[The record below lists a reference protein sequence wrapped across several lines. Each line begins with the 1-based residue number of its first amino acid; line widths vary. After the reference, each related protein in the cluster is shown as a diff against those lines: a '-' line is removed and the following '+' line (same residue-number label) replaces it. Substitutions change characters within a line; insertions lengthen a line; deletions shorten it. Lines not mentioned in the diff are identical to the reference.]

1 LDNAG
6 VRNVVTYAVK
16 QELAG
21 LGIDPLPA
29 WIDEVVHVDELAELV
44 VLGKWVNLMSSDTHN
59 RGEATVLAWAEVHE
73 AIAIVDDRAARR
85 VAEREPVTV
94 HGLLWVVC
102 QCVCNG
108 HIAEISASS
117 FVDVMIDSGARY
129 PFTRGGLVD
138 WAKNEGLLP

>member
-1 LDNAG
+1 VIIVWDASGICHASKADKLDVLGDLARAVDPAG
-6 VRNVVTYAVK
+6 VRNVATYAVK

-21 LGIDPLPA
+21 LGIDPLPP
-29 WIDEVVHVDELAELV
+29 WIDEVVH
-44 VLGKWVNLMSSDTHN
+44 
-59 RGEATVLAWAEVHE
+59 
-73 AIAIVDDRAARR
+73 VDDRAARR

-102 QCVCNG
+102 QCVRNG
-108 HIAEISASS
+108 HIGEISASS

-138 WAKNEGLLP
+138 WAKNERLLP